1 MAVISFKIPA
11 VVQHLG
17 EGVLLAEGLLYPEI
31 SRVNDGLARV
41 LSSLGANARAMLEQ
55 TTRLDLHRRRHAGK
69 VELREIKLTLDKPDG
84 IPCWTEPLELRF
96 DVLTWT
102 AGEARMARLP
112 ALGIEVVA
120 TGKDDLDAM
129 LQVHAR
135 AALAR
140 SKWAESLRAL
150 MRTQRCEEVT
160 LENIT
165 VVPQLLQPREA
176 AKAQS
181 EEVAQSVLSQIGVDL
196 IKQLPAEAYETQAT
210 VARLA
215 DFLGGD
221 SPASVLLVGP
231 TGVGKTA
238 AFNQL
243 VRERAKFKLDKP
255 FWATSGS
262 RLVAGQ
268 SGYGM
273 WQQRCD
279 GLRREASKTGAIVHL
294 GPLLELIDVGKA
306 EGLEQGVGGFLRPYI
321 ARGELLCVCE
331 CTPEQLPLIER
342 QEPQL
347 LNVFQQLRVEEPT
360 PKQALAI
367 LRQSADALTKAG
379 SAAPRKGRNGTRG
392 WSPTS
397 PAELSDD
404 GLDKLTRLHRRFA
417 TYSAWPG
424 RPLRFVRNLIRD
436 AEPETTLGARDV
448 TAAFSRETGLPLSM
462 LDEDAELKLDELREF
477 FAKRLIAQDRAIDL
491 VVDLLA
497 TFKAG
502 LSRPKKPLASY
513 LFIGPTGVGK
523 TEMARTLAEYLFG
536 DRNKLS
542 RFDMSE
548 FADPTSVR
556 RLIAGKHGEGVLTA
570 RVREQPFAVI
580 LFDEFEKADPSF
592 FDLLLQVLGEGRLTD
607 ARGQVAD
614 FTTSVIIMTSNLG
627 AQSYMQGGLGFA
639 SESAATKAEA
649 HFAKEV
655 RNFLRPELL
664 NRIERI
670 VPFMPLDKAAVT
682 RVAARELEL
691 AQRRA
696 DAGGRLQIEFAPEVA
711 AHMAAIGWQ
720 EKYGARPLKRAIEQ
734 HLLVPIASA
743 ANERA
748 KQGACKAHVALERG
762 ALNIQVKSRST
773 QKRDKRESAA
783 NGLAI
788 EAMELRR
795 RAQQLLKSPATL
807 ELASEIYGLE
817 QATRRSKKKKKSAP
831 PPDPRALKRLPR
843 CKEAYGRIETL
854 LLDAQTLESGAL
866 MASFGKSASSLNE
879 ASGKLRSDWRA
890 ALLGLYLLRF
900 ENTEFCTLALNG
912 ERPALLALA
921 QAYLAQ
927 LRATGLDCSLY
938 RFAKELSRDEMRALD
953 LAAHGNAAA
962 RRARSEYAQRSQ
974 SGAAICVPVLNE
986 DKFFEAP
993 PEGFPTLCIEVLGE
1007 NALPVLSLEA
1017 GNHLVLIE
1025 PGQKPLA
1032 CHVNVIEQGPMDY
1045 VMPAAEVRKGMIESA
1060 EIRRK
1065 YDLPLRKLLDMQ
1077 LGQVFAWPGR
1087 EVSRAL
1093 GEALEAGFSM
1103 ALEKQVAP

>member
-17 EGVLLAEGLLYPEI
+17 GDVLIAEGLLYPEI

-41 LSSLGANARAMLEQ
+41 LSALGANARNALEQ
-55 TTRLDLHRRRHAGK
+55 STRLDLHRRRLAGK
-69 VELREIKLTLDKPDG
+69 VELREVKLTLDEPDG
-84 IPCWTEPLELRF
+84 TPLWTEPLGLRF
-96 DVLTWT
+96 DVLLWQN
-102 AGEARMARLP
+102 GEARVARIP
-112 ALGIEVVA
+112 ALNIEVVA

-140 SKWAESLRAL
+140 NKWAESLRAL
-150 MRTQRCEEVT
+150 MRSQRCEEIT

-176 AKAQS
+176 AKAQG
-181 EEVAQSVLSQIGVDL
+181 EEVAASVLSQIGVDL
-196 IKQLPAEAYETQAT
+196 LKQLPPEAYENQTT
-210 VARLA
+210 VARIA
-215 DFLGGD
+215 GFLGGE

-243 VRERAKFKLDKP
+243 VRERAKYKLDKP

-268 SGYGM
+268 SGFGM

-279 GLRREASKTGAIVHL
+279 GLRREASKTGAIIHL
-294 GPLLELIDVGKA
+294 GSLMELVDVGKA

-321 ARGELLCVCE
+321 ARGELLCVVE

-342 QEPQL
+342 MERQL
-347 LNVFQQLRVEEPT
+347 LNVFQQVRVEEPT

-367 LRQSADALTKAG
+367 LRQSADKLTQAPVPVAGKKRKFASAKA
-379 SAAPRKGRNGTRG
+379 
-392 WSPTS
+392 
-397 PAELSDD
+397 AELSDD

-436 AEPETTLGARDV
+436 AEPETTLSARDV
-448 TAAFSRETGLPLSM
+448 TAAFSRETGLPSSM

-542 RFDMSE
+542 RLDMSE
-548 FADPTSVR
+548 FADASSVR

-580 LFDEFEKADPSF
+580 LFDEFEKADASF

-639 SESAATKAEA
+639 SESASKKAEA

-664 NRIERI
+664 NRIERV
-670 VPFMPLDKAAVT
+670 VPFMPLDKAAIT
-682 RVAARELEL
+682 RVAARELGL

-696 DAGGRLQIEFAPEVA
+696 EAGGRLQIDFAPEVA
-711 AHMAAIGWQ
+711 AHVAALGWQ

-734 HLLVPIASA
+734 HVLVPIANQ
-743 ANERA
+743 ANARTL
-748 KQGACKAHVALERG
+748 KGPGRAHVTLEKG
-762 ALNIQVKSRST
+762 ALSIEVKSRST
-773 QKRDKRESAA
+773 AKRDKRENQASSQAV
-783 NGLAI
+783 
-788 EAMELRR
+788 EAMALRR

-807 ELASEIYGLE
+807 ELVSEIFSLE
-817 QATRRSKKKKKSAP
+817 HATKRPKKKKRNAP
-831 PPDPRALKRLPR
+831 PPDPRALKRLPI

-854 LLDAQTLESGAL
+854 LADARALENGAL
-866 MASFGKSASSLNE
+866 MASFGKSAASLQE
-879 ASGKLRSDWRA
+879 AADKLRADWRL

-900 ENTEFCTLALNG
+900 EQHEFCTLALNG

-921 QAYLAQ
+921 QAYLER
-927 LRATGLDCSLY
+927 LRAMGLDCSLY
-938 RFAKELSRDEMRALD
+938 RFSKELSRDELRALD
-953 LAAHGNAAA
+953 IAVQSNAAA
-962 RRARSEYAQRSQ
+962 RRARSEYAQRTQ
-974 SGAAICVPVLNE
+974 AGAAVCVPVLNE
-986 DKFFEAP
+986 EKFFEAP

-1007 NALPVLSLEA
+1007 IALPKLSLEA
-1017 GNHLVLIE
+1017 GNHLVLID
-1025 PGQKPLA
+1025 PGAKPLA

-1045 VMPAAEVRKGMIESA
+1045 VMPAAEVRKGIIDSA
-1060 EIRRK
+1060 EVRRK

-1077 LGQVFAWPGR
+1077 LGQVFTWPGR
-1087 EVSRAL
+1087 DVSRAL
-1093 GEALEAGFSM
+1093 GEALEASFNL